1 MNRKRQLR
9 LRCRYCATEFKWPAM
24 PRKCKTIK
32 DLVKGVV
39 IACPGNIRHLKAP
52 HIEHTSDDFPP
63 EGFEVIEMIEY
74 E

>member
-1 MNRKRQLR
+1 
-9 LRCRYCATEFKWPAM
+9 M